1 MTAQTFITF
10 TDVWRAL
17 GPEVVLA
24 ATAFIVMIVEFL
36 VPPRTRHIT
45 PWLSLAGTVAA
56 GVVTALQLHVFY
68 ATLQTASVAVDDFSN
83 IFMLIILLSC
93 ALIILLAIGA
103 SRKAELPFEYSYMI
117 LFATVGALVLT
128 AANDLVTLYVG
139 LELLSISSYV
149 LVAMHRGSLRS
160 AEGGLKYLIIGSIG
174 SALILYGLSFVYGLA
189 GTTQLLSIAS
199 SLQSAWVTTP
209 ALLYVALVLVAAGVG
224 VKMSVAPFHQWT
236 ADVYEGAPTPVTAYL
251 AVVSKAAVLAL
262 LIRVL
267 LTVFG
272 QQTPEWWPLIGWMAA
287 ITMVI
292 GNVGALAQR
301 NVKRLLAFSSIGQVG
316 YLLVPFA
323 AAGVTPSASGVYQ
336 GLSASVYYLVAYALM
351 TIGGFAVLQVVQA
364 ARASEEIDAF
374 SGLYKRSPWLA
385 ASMLVFLLSLAGM
398 PLTGGFVG
406 KFLIFLTAFNDGQFW
421 LGVILFATSAVAF
434 YYYFAI
440 VRAMFTR
447 QPPDDQT
454 AVKATPAMNTVIAVC
469 LAGTLLLGVL
479 PSPLMSLLGGLHWF
493 S

>member
-1 MTAQTFITF
+1 MTAQSFITF

-17 GPEVVLA
+17 GPEVVLTA
-24 ATAFIVMIVEFL
+24 AAFLVMIIEFA
-36 VPPRTRHIT
+36 VAPRARRVT

-56 GVVTALQLHVFY
+56 GIVAATRLHSFY
-68 ATLQTASVAVDDFSN
+68 AAQAATVTVDDFSS
-83 IFMLIILLSC
+83 IFMLLILLAC
-93 ALIILLAIGA
+93 ALVLLLAIGA
-103 SRKAELPFEYSYMI
+103 AKKRELPFEYSYMM
-117 LFATVGALVLT
+117 LFATVGALILT
-128 AANDLVTLYVG
+128 AASDLVTLYIG

-149 LVAMHRGSLRS
+149 LVAMYRGSLRS
-160 AEGGLKYLIIGSIG
+160 AEGGIKYLVIGSIG

-189 GTTQLLSIAS
+189 GTTQLLAIAAN
-199 SLQSAWVTTP
+199 LQSTWVTTP
-209 ALLYVALVLVAAGVG
+209 ALLYVALVLIVTGVG

-262 LIRVL
+262 TFRLL
-267 LTVFG
+267 LTAFG
-272 QQTPEWWPLIGWMAA
+272 QQTPQWWPLLGWLAA
-287 ITMVI
+287 ITMIV
-292 GNVGALAQR
+292 GNVGGLAQR

-316 YLLVPFA
+316 YLIVPFA
-323 AAGVTPSASGVYQ
+323 AAGVVPSAAGMYQ
-336 GLSASVYYLVAYALM
+336 GLTSSVYYLVAYALM
-351 TIGGFAVLQVVQA
+351 TIGAFAVFQVVA
-364 ARASEEIDAF
+364 DARASEDIEAF
-374 SGLYKRSPWLA
+374 TGLYKRSPWLA
-385 ASMLVFLLSLAGM
+385 GAMLLFLLSLAGM

-454 AVKATPAMNTVIAVC
+454 EVRATPVTHAVVALC
-469 LAGTLLLGVL
+469 AVGTLLLGVL
-479 PSPLMSLLGGLHWF
+479 PSPLLSLLGGLHWF